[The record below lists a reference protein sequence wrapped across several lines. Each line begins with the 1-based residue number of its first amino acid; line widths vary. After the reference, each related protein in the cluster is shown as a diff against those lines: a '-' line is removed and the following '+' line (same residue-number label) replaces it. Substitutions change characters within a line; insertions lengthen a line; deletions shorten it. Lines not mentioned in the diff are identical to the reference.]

1 MKRGILLVGFVLLLS
16 ACKQEPMIHISPDV
30 QASIDKKAADRQ
42 GTTNN
47 STAETSASMTEISG
61 EVVEILVENGQ
72 MVDYG
77 QELFAIKKN

>member
-1 MKRGILLVGFVLLLS
+1 MKIMNEIN
-16 ACKQEPMIHISPDV
+16 A
-30 QASIDKKAADRQ
+30 
-42 GTTNN
+42 
-47 STAETSASMTEISG
+47 EISG